1 MAAPSLSDASTAE
14 LLGLAEA
21 SPVSVPLVAAAAAPA
36 VVLDRVVEAG
46 VIVVV
51 GVALL
56 EAGVAVRVAVIVIS
70 VAVRSSVP
78 ASSHVSSVPVRVIH
92 DSVDA
97 SVSIEQEAV

>member
-1 MAAPSLSDASTAE
+1 MAAPSLSVASTAE
-14 LLGLAEA
+14 LLELAEA
-21 SPVSVPLVAAAAAPA
+21 SPVFVPLVAAAAA
-36 VVLDRVVEAG
+36 VVLVPS
-46 VIVVV
+46 IVV
-51 GVALL
+51 GMALF

-78 ASSHVSSVPVRVIH
+78 ASSHVSSVPVRAMQ